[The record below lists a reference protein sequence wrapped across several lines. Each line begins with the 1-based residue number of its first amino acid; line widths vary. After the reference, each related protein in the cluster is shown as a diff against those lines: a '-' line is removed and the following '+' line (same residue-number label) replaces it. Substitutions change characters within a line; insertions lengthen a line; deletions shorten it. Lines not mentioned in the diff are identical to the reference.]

1 MGRPVLPAL
10 LSAVLGGTRAIF
22 EAAPAAGPATPALA
36 PGAAAPVGD
45 VSSAVRAGH
54 ERALSIGA
62 ARVDMSE
69 GAIERRRVERSA
81 GGISIGAARVDMS
94 DVHGARACSA
104 PPCQYK
110 DKSPSIG
117 RGLRNYAGCLRL
129 LKFEPSASWG
139 RTGGVKCAGVSPEV
153 DG

>member
-1 MGRPVLPAL
+1 
-10 LSAVLGGTRAIF
+10 
-22 EAAPAAGPATPALA
+22 
-36 PGAAAPVGD
+36 
-45 VSSAVRAGH
+45 
-54 ERALSIGA
+54 
-62 ARVDMSE
+62 MSE

-94 DVHGARACSA
+94 EGAIERRRVERSAA

-117 RGLRNYAGCLRL
+117 RRLRNYAGCLRL